1 MITKI
6 RIGTRE
12 SKLAVWQANYAKK
25 KLQDLGINC
34 EIIKIRSEGDINQ
47 ITPLY
52 DFGVSG
58 IFTKNLD
65 QALLNNRIDIAVHS
79 LKDVPINMASGLTIQ
94 CVFERADPNDV
105 VVYKNKSVNL
115 EKKLTIATSSIR
127 RKTQWLKKYPGHE
140 IVSLRG
146 NVGTRIN
153 KLKNN
158 EWDGAIFAKAGL
170 DRLSINPK
178 YFELIEWMVPS
189 AAQGVV
195 GVATRSNDIVI
206 NKLLKSINCKKTYW
220 CVTQERR
227 FLKLM
232 NGGCSVPISAYAF
245 FNDDKLHFKVNITSL
260 SSKKSVTVFQEY
272 ETTDEH
278 AFEKIYSQLMLE
290 GGKKILDELKNVRWK
305 KLKFFPQK
313 N

>member
-1 MITKI
+1 MTTKI
-6 RIGTRE
+6 RIGTRD
-12 SKLAVWQANYAKK
+12 SKLAMWQANYAKK

-94 CVFERADPNDV
+94 CVFERANPNDV
-105 VVYKNKSVNL
+105 VIYKNKSVNL
-115 EKKLTIATSSIR
+115 KKKLIIATSSIR
-127 RKTQWLKKYPGHE
+127 RKTQWLKKYPRHQ

-146 NVGTRIN
+146 NVGTRID
-153 KLKNN
+153 KLKKN
-158 EWDGAIFAKAGL
+158 EWDGVIFAKAGL
-170 DRLSINPK
+170 DRLSIDPE
-178 YFELIEWMVPS
+178 YSELIEWMIPS

-195 GVATRSNDIVI
+195 GVATRSNDFEI
-206 NKLLKSINCKKTYW
+206 NKLLKSINCKKTHW

-227 FLKLM
+227 FLRLM

-260 SSKKSVTVFQEY
+260 NSKKSATVFQEY
-272 ETTDEH
+272 ETSDEN
-278 AFEKIYSQLMLE
+278 AFEKIYSQLMIE
-290 GGKKILDELKNVRWK
+290 GGKEILDELKKER
-305 KLKFFPQK
+305 
-313 N
+313 

>member
-12 SKLAVWQANYAKK
+12 SKLAIWQANYAKK

-47 ITPLY
+47 TTPLY

-58 IFTKNLD
+58 IFTKSLD

-94 CVFERADPNDV
+94 CVFERADPNDL

-115 EKKLTIATSSIR
+115 QKKLTIATSSIR
-127 RKTQWLKKYPGHE
+127 RKTQWLKKYPRHE

-158 EWDGAIFAKAGL
+158 DWDGAIFAKAGL
-170 DRLSINPK
+170 DRLSIDPEHS
-178 YFELIEWMVPS
+178 ELIEWMVPS

-195 GVATRSNDIVI
+195 GVATRSNDLGI
-206 NKLLKSINCKKTYW
+206 NGLLKSITCEKTHW
-220 CVTQERR
+220 CVTQERK

-232 NGGCSVPISAYAF
+232 DGGCSVPISAYAF
-245 FNDDKLHFKVNITSL
+245 INDDKLHFKVNITSL
-260 SSKKSVTVFQEY
+260 NSKKSATVFQEY
-272 ETTDEH
+272 EISDEY
-278 AFEKIYSQLMLE
+278 AFEKIYSTLMLE
-290 GGKKILDELKNVRWK
+290 GGKEILNELKK
-305 KLKFFPQK
+305 KDEK

>member
-146 NVGTRIN
+146 NVRTRIN

-178 YFELIEWMVPS
+178 HFELIEWMVPS

-195 GVATRSNDIVI
+195 GVATRSNDLVI

-220 CVTQERR
+220 CC
-227 FLKLM
+227 LL
-232 NGGCSVPISAYAF
+232 Y
-245 FNDDKLHFKVNITSL
+245 TSP
-260 SSKKSVTVFQEY
+260 STRDS
-272 ETTDEH
+272 
-278 AFEKIYSQLMLE
+278 
-290 GGKKILDELKNVRWK
+290 
-305 KLKFFPQK
+305 
-313 N
+313 

>member
-12 SKLAVWQANYAKK
+12 SKLAIWQANYAKK

-47 ITPLY
+47 TTPLY

-58 IFTKNLD
+58 IFTKSLD

-94 CVFERADPNDV
+94 CVFERADPNDL

-115 EKKLTIATSSIR
+115 QKKLTIATSSIR
-127 RKTQWLKKYPGHE
+127 RKTQWLKKYPRHE

-158 EWDGAIFAKAGL
+158 DWDGAIFAKAGL
-170 DRLSINPK
+170 DRLSIDPEHS
-178 YFELIEWMVPS
+178 ELIEWMVPS

-195 GVATRSNDIVI
+195 GVATRSNDLGI
-206 NKLLKSINCKKTYW
+206 NELLKSITCEKTYW
-220 CVTQERR
+220 CVTQERK

-232 NGGCSVPISAYAF
+232 DGGCSVPISAYAF
-245 FNDDKLHFKVNITSL
+245 INDDKLHFKVNITSL
-260 SSKKSVTVFQEY
+260 NSKKSATVFQEH
-272 ETTDEH
+272 EISDEY
-278 AFEKIYSQLMLE
+278 AFEKIYSTLMLE
-290 GGKKILDELKNVRWK
+290 GGKEILNELKK
-305 KLKFFPQK
+305 KDEK

>member
-25 KLQDLGINC
+25 KLQDIGINC

-94 CVFERADPNDV
+94 CVFERADPNDIV
-105 VVYKNKSVNL
+105 IYKNKSVNL
-115 EKKLTIATSSIR
+115 EKKLIIATSSVR
-127 RKTQWLKKYPGHE
+127 RKTQWLKKYPRHE
-140 IVSLRG
+140 VVSLRG

-158 EWDGAIFAKAGL
+158 EWDGAIFAKAGI
-170 DRLSINPK
+170 DRLSINPEH
-178 YFELIEWMVPS
+178 FELIEWMVPS

-195 GVATRSNDIVI
+195 GVATRSNDFEI
-206 NKLLKSINCKKTYW
+206 NKLLKSINCKKTHW
-220 CVTQERR
+220 CVNQERR
-227 FLKLM
+227 FLRLM

-260 SSKKSVTVFQEY
+260 NSKKSATVFQEY
-272 ETTDEH
+272 ETSDEN
-278 AFEKIYSQLMLE
+278 AFEKIYSQLMIE
-290 GGKKILDELKNVRWK
+290 GGKEILDELKKER
-305 KLKFFPQK
+305 
-313 N
+313 

>member
-1 MITKI
+1 M
-6 RIGTRE
+6 
-12 SKLAVWQANYAKK
+12 QKK

-47 ITPLY
+47 TTPLY

-58 IFTKNLD
+58 IFTKSLD

-94 CVFERADPNDV
+94 CVFERADPNDL

-115 EKKLTIATSSIR
+115 QKKLTIATSSIR
-127 RKTQWLKKYPGHE
+127 RKTQWLKKYPRHE

-158 EWDGAIFAKAGL
+158 DWDGAIFAKAGL
-170 DRLSINPK
+170 DRLSIDPEHS
-178 YFELIEWMVPS
+178 ELIEWMVPS

-195 GVATRSNDIVI
+195 GVATRSNDLGI
-206 NKLLKSINCKKTYW
+206 NELLKSITCEKTYW
-220 CVTQERR
+220 CVTQERK

-232 NGGCSVPISAYAF
+232 DGGCSVPISAYAF
-245 FNDDKLHFKVNITSL
+245 INDDKLHFKVNITSL
-260 SSKKSVTVFQEY
+260 NSKKSATVFQEH
-272 ETTDEH
+272 EISDEY
-278 AFEKIYSQLMLE
+278 AFEKIYSTLMLE
-290 GGKKILDELKNVRWK
+290 GGKEILNELKK
-305 KLKFFPQK
+305 KDEK

>member
-12 SKLAVWQANYAKK
+12 SELAVWQANYAKK

-34 EIIKIRSEGDINQ
+34 EIIKIKSEGDINQ

-178 YFELIEWMVPS
+178 HFELIEWMVPS

-195 GVATRSNDIVI
+195 GVATRSNDLVI

-260 SSKKSVTVFQEY
+260 NSKKSATVFQEY

-278 AFEKIYSQLMLE
+278 AFEKIYYQLMLE
-290 GGKKILDELKNVRWK
+290 GGKKIIDELKNER
-305 KLKFFPQK
+305 
-313 N
+313 

>member
-12 SKLAVWQANYAKK
+12 SKLAIWQANYAKK

-47 ITPLY
+47 TTPLY

-58 IFTKNLD
+58 IFTKSLD

-94 CVFERADPNDV
+94 CVFERADPNDLI
-105 VVYKNKSVNL
+105 VYKKKSVNL
-115 EKKLTIATSSIR
+115 QKKLTIATSSIR
-127 RKTQWLKKYPGHE
+127 RKTQWLKKYPRHE

-158 EWDGAIFAKAGL
+158 DWDGAIFAKAGL
-170 DRLSINPK
+170 DRLSIDPEHS
-178 YFELIEWMVPS
+178 ELIEWMVPS

-195 GVATRSNDIVI
+195 GVATRSNDSGI
-206 NKLLKSINCKKTYW
+206 NELLKSISCEKTYW
-220 CVTQERR
+220 CVTQERK

-232 NGGCSVPISAYAF
+232 DGGCSVPISAYAF
-245 FNDDKLHFKVNITSL
+245 INDDKLHFKVNITSL
-260 SSKKSVTVFQEY
+260 NSKKSATVFQEH
-272 ETTDEH
+272 EISDEY
-278 AFEKIYSQLMLE
+278 AFEKIYSTLMLE
-290 GGKKILDELKNVRWK
+290 GGKEILNELKK
-305 KLKFFPQK
+305 KDEK

>member
-58 IFTKNLD
+58 VFTKNLD

-105 VVYKNKSVNL
+105 VIYKNKSVNL
-115 EKKLTIATSSIR
+115 EKKLIIATSSVR
-127 RKTQWLKKYPGHE
+127 RKTQWLKKYPRHE
-140 IVSLRG
+140 VVSLRG

-158 EWDGAIFAKAGL
+158 EWDGAIFAKAGI
-170 DRLSINPK
+170 DRLSINPEH
-178 YFELIEWMVPS
+178 FELIEWMVPS

-195 GVATRSNDIVI
+195 GVATRSNDFEI
-206 NKLLKSINCKKTYW
+206 NKLLKSINCKKTHW
-220 CVTQERR
+220 CVNQERR
-227 FLKLM
+227 FLRLM

-260 SSKKSVTVFQEY
+260 NSKKSATVFQEY
-272 ETTDEH
+272 ETSDEN
-278 AFEKIYSQLMLE
+278 AFEKIYSQLMIE
-290 GGKKILDELKNVRWK
+290 GGKEILDELKKER
-305 KLKFFPQK
+305 
-313 N
+313 

>member
-94 CVFERADPNDV
+94 CVFERADPNDIV
-105 VVYKNKSVNL
+105 IYKNKSVNL
-115 EKKLTIATSSIR
+115 EKKLIIATSSVR
-127 RKTQWLKKYPGHE
+127 RKTQWLKKYPRHE
-140 IVSLRG
+140 VVSLRG

-158 EWDGAIFAKAGL
+158 EWDGAIFAKAGI
-170 DRLSINPK
+170 DRLSINPEH
-178 YFELIEWMVPS
+178 FELIEWMVPS

-195 GVATRSNDIVI
+195 GVATRSNDFEI
-206 NKLLKSINCKKTYW
+206 NKLLKSINCKKTHW
-220 CVTQERR
+220 CVNQERR
-227 FLKLM
+227 FLRLM

-260 SSKKSVTVFQEY
+260 NSKKSATVFQEY
-272 ETTDEH
+272 ETSDEN
-278 AFEKIYSQLMLE
+278 AFEKIYSQLMIE
-290 GGKKILDELKNVRWK
+290 GGKEILDELKKER
-305 KLKFFPQK
+305 
-313 N
+313 

>member
-1 MITKI
+1 MTTKI
-6 RIGTRE
+6 RIGTRD
-12 SKLAVWQANYAKK
+12 SKLAMWQANYAKK
-25 KLQDLGINC
+25 KLKDSGVNC
-34 EIIKIRSEGDINQ
+34 EIIKIKSEGDINQ

-94 CVFERADPNDV
+94 CVFERADPNDIII
-105 VVYKNKSVNL
+105 YKKKSVNL
-115 EKKLTIATSSIR
+115 KKKLIIATSSIR
-127 RKTQWLKKYPGHE
+127 RKTQWLKKYPRHQ

-146 NVGTRIN
+146 NVGTRID
-153 KLKNN
+153 KLKKN

-170 DRLSINPK
+170 DRLSIDPE
-178 YFELIEWMVPS
+178 YSELIEWMIPS

-195 GVATRSNDIVI
+195 GVATRSNDLMI
-206 NKLLKSINCKKTYW
+206 NKLLESVNCKKTHW
-220 CVTQERR
+220 CVSQERK

-245 FNDDKLHFKVNITSL
+245 FNNDKLHFKVNITSL
-260 SSKKSVTVFQEY
+260 NSKKSATVFQEY
-272 ETTDEH
+272 GKSDEY
-278 AFEKIYSQLMLE
+278 AFEKIYSQLMLQ
-290 GGKKILDELKNVRWK
+290 GGKEILDELKKER
-305 KLKFFPQK
+305 
-313 N
+313 

>member
-12 SKLAVWQANYAKK
+12 SKLAIWQANYAKK

-58 IFTKNLD
+58 IFTKSLD

-94 CVFERADPNDV
+94 CVFERADPNDL

-115 EKKLTIATSSIR
+115 QKKLTIATSSIR
-127 RKTQWLKKYPGHE
+127 RKTQWLKKYPRHE

-158 EWDGAIFAKAGL
+158 DWDGAIFAKAGL
-170 DRLSINPK
+170 DRLSIDPEHS
-178 YFELIEWMVPS
+178 ELIEWMVPS

-195 GVATRSNDIVI
+195 GVATRSNDLGI
-206 NKLLKSINCKKTYW
+206 NELLKSITCEKTYW
-220 CVTQERR
+220 CVTQERK

-232 NGGCSVPISAYAF
+232 DGGCSVPISAYAF
-245 FNDDKLHFKVNITSL
+245 INDDKLHFKVNITSL
-260 SSKKSVTVFQEY
+260 NSKKSATVFQEH
-272 ETTDEH
+272 EISDEY
-278 AFEKIYSQLMLE
+278 AFEKIYSTLMLE
-290 GGKKILDELKNVRWK
+290 GGKEILNELKK
-305 KLKFFPQK
+305 KDEK

>member
-12 SKLAVWQANYAKK
+12 SKLAIWQANYAKK

-58 IFTKNLD
+58 IFTKSLD

-94 CVFERADPNDV
+94 CVFERADPNDL

-115 EKKLTIATSSIR
+115 QKKLTIATSSIR
-127 RKTQWLKKYPGHE
+127 RKTQWLKKYPRHE

-146 NVGTRIN
+146 NVETRIN

-158 EWDGAIFAKAGL
+158 DWDGAIFAKAGL
-170 DRLSINPK
+170 DRLSIDPEHS
-178 YFELIEWMVPS
+178 ELIEWMVPS

-195 GVATRSNDIVI
+195 GVATRSNDLGI
-206 NKLLKSINCKKTYW
+206 NELLKSITCEKTYW
-220 CVTQERR
+220 CVTQERK

-232 NGGCSVPISAYAF
+232 DGGCSVPISAYAF
-245 FNDDKLHFKVNITSL
+245 INDDKLHFKVNITSL
-260 SSKKSVTVFQEY
+260 NSKKSATVFQEH
-272 ETTDEH
+272 EISDEY
-278 AFEKIYSQLMLE
+278 AFEKIYSTLMLE
-290 GGKKILDELKNVRWK
+290 GGKEILNELKK
-305 KLKFFPQK
+305 KDEK

>member
-12 SKLAVWQANYAKK
+12 SKLAVWQAKYAKK

-34 EIIKIRSEGDINQ
+34 EIIKIISEGDINQ

-58 IFTKNLD
+58 IFTKNLN
-65 QALLNNRIDIAVHS
+65 QALLNNRINLTVHS

-105 VVYKNKSVNL
+105 VIYKNKSVNL
-115 EKKLTIATSSIR
+115 EKKLIIATSSVR

-158 EWDGAIFAKAGL
+158 EWDGAIFAKAGI
-170 DRLSINPK
+170 DRLSINPEH
-178 YFELIEWMVPS
+178 FELIEWMVPS

-195 GVATRSNDIVI
+195 GVATRSNDFEI
-206 NKLLKSINCKKTYW
+206 NKLLKSINCKKTHW
-220 CVTQERR
+220 CVNQERR
-227 FLKLM
+227 FLRLM

-260 SSKKSVTVFQEY
+260 NSKKSATVFQEY
-272 ETTDEH
+272 ETSDEN
-278 AFEKIYSQLMLE
+278 AFEKIYSQLMIE
-290 GGKKILDELKNVRWK
+290 GGKEILDELKNER
-305 KLKFFPQK
+305 
-313 N
+313 

>member
-94 CVFERADPNDV
+94 CVFERANPNDV
-105 VVYKNKSVNL
+105 VIYKNKSVNL
-115 EKKLTIATSSIR
+115 KKKLIIATSSVS

-158 EWDGAIFAKAGL
+158 EWDGAIFAKAGI
-170 DRLSINPK
+170 DRLSIIPE

-195 GVATRSNDIVI
+195 GVATRSNDFEI
-206 NKLLKSINCKKTYW
+206 NKLLKSINCKKTHW

-227 FLKLM
+227 FLRLM

-260 SSKKSVTVFQEY
+260 NSKKSATVFQEY
-272 ETTDEH
+272 ETSDEN
-278 AFEKIYSQLMLE
+278 AFEKIYSQLMIE
-290 GGKKILDELKNVRWK
+290 GGKEILDELKKER
-305 KLKFFPQK
+305 
-313 N
+313 

>member
-12 SKLAVWQANYAKK
+12 SKLAIWQANYEKK

-65 QALLNNRIDIAVHS
+65 QALLNNHIDIAVHS
-79 LKDVPINMASGLTIQ
+79 LKDVPVNMASGLTIQ
-94 CVFERADPNDV
+94 CVFERANPNDI

-115 EKKLTIATSSIR
+115 QKKLTIATSSVR
-127 RKTQWLKKYPGHE
+127 RKTQWLQKYPRHE

-170 DRLSINPK
+170 DRLSINPEHC
-178 YFELIEWMVPS
+178 ELMEWMVPS

-195 GVATRSNDIVI
+195 GVATRSNDLVI
-206 NKLLKSINCKKTYW
+206 NKLLKSINCKKTHW
-220 CVTQERR
+220 CVTQERK
-227 FLKLM
+227 FLRLM

-245 FNDDKLHFKVNITSL
+245 FNEDKLHFKVNITSL
-260 SSKKSVTVFQEY
+260 NSKKSATAFQEY
-272 ETTDEH
+272 KTSDEH

-290 GGKKILDELKNVRWK
+290 GGKEILDELKKER
-305 KLKFFPQK
+305 
-313 N
+313 